1 MKKQKGL
8 GLIGIL
14 LIIGALLLTAGG
26 VVGLPAVRQVWQ
38 RKVPPAPIPIWDDN
52 AIGIFDMNSRYT
64 LETVS
69 FE

>member
-14 LIIGALLLTAGG
+14 FIIGALLLTAGG
-26 VVGLPAVRQVWQ
+26 VVVWQ